1 MSQLSSRARVEL
13 ARAALSRIGLE
24 SPELRPYQDEPAQMP
39 SGTVG
44 KDGYLRLEF
53 ADQGDR
59 SVMAFM
65 DRRVPF
71 LVQRALYWDE
81 AMPQMPCI
89 FIITTTGCVLQ
100 GDRMALEIEV
110 GKNAQAHVTTQS
122 ATKVHMMNANYASQ
136 LQDIVVEEGGY
147 LEYMPDPLI
156 PHRTSRFLSK
166 TRISVAETGSL
177 LYAEVVLPG
186 RKYHHED
193 ELFGFDLYSS
203 TIEATRRE
211 SGEKLFV
218 EKFIIDPRE
227 TDLSRTGIM
236 NGYEVFGNVIL
247 MTTKEKTMQVRE
259 AVEAGLDKEA
269 DLAYGASLLPGEC
282 GLIFKVLGMTSESV
296 RGKIREFW
304 QIARKAVTG
313 HDLPQAFLTLAAVSA
328 ASVRMPAS
336 TSWFLLFCR
345 KAILQPGKHP
355 EGNMN
360 AVAKDSPNPW
370 NALASQ
376 NPVIHFIDV
385 CLRGAGQVMFQN
397 NPLTGL
403 FFLVGIFWGA
413 YSAHMISVGIGAV
426 IGTIVGTLTAY
437 ALRAPKEN
445 INIGL
450 HGYNGILVGCA
461 LPTFFAPTPLLW
473 GYIVAG
479 SIFSTV
485 LMMAVSSML
494 RTWKVSAMT
503 GPFVITTWFLM
514 LAAYNFGNIQ
524 IISLPHPAISVQP
537 AASDLFAL
545 NMEQFWRA
553 AFAGVSQV
561 FLINN
566 VITGI
571 LFLIG
576 LAVSSIW
583 AAVFAFI
590 GSIIAICTAVILG
603 GGSTAIIAGL
613 FQFSAV
619 LTAIGL
625 GTTFYNPNWRVICYT
640 FLGTVFTVVAQ
651 GALNVL
657 LNVYGI
663 PTLTFP
669 FVVAAWIFLLPNIDL
684 LPKTHQN

>member
-13 ARAALSRIGLE
+13 AKAALSRIGLE

-39 SGTVG
+39 RGTVG

-53 ADQGDR
+53 VDRGDR

-100 GDRMALEIEV
+100 GDRIALEIEV

-166 TRISVAETGSL
+166 TRLSVAETGSL

-193 ELFGFDLYSS
+193 EMFGFDLYSS

-259 AVEAGLDKEA
+259 AVEAGVDREA
-269 DLAYGASLLPGEC
+269 RLAYGASLLPGEC

-304 QIARKAVTG
+304 QIARKAVAG
-313 HDLPQAFLTLAAVSA
+313 RDLPQAFL
-328 ASVRMPAS
+328 
-336 TSWFLLFCR
+336 W
-345 KAILQPGKHP
+345 Q
-355 EGNMN
+355 
-360 AVAKDSPNPW
+360 
-370 NALASQ
+370 
-376 NPVIHFIDV
+376 
-385 CLRGAGQVMFQN
+385 
-397 NPLTGL
+397 
-403 FFLVGIFWGA
+403 
-413 YSAHMISVGIGAV
+413 
-426 IGTIVGTLTAY
+426 
-437 ALRAPKEN
+437 
-445 INIGL
+445 
-450 HGYNGILVGCA
+450 
-461 LPTFFAPTPLLW
+461 
-473 GYIVAG
+473 
-479 SIFSTV
+479 
-485 LMMAVSSML
+485 
-494 RTWKVSAMT
+494 
-503 GPFVITTWFLM
+503 
-514 LAAYNFGNIQ
+514 
-524 IISLPHPAISVQP
+524 
-537 AASDLFAL
+537 
-545 NMEQFWRA
+545 
-553 AFAGVSQV
+553 
-561 FLINN
+561 
-566 VITGI
+566 
-571 LFLIG
+571 
-576 LAVSSIW
+576 
-583 AAVFAFI
+583 
-590 GSIIAICTAVILG
+590 
-603 GGSTAIIAGL
+603 
-613 FQFSAV
+613 
-619 LTAIGL
+619 
-625 GTTFYNPNWRVICYT
+625 
-640 FLGTVFTVVAQ
+640 
-651 GALNVL
+651 
-657 LNVYGI
+657 
-663 PTLTFP
+663 
-669 FVVAAWIFLLPNIDL
+669 
-684 LPKTHQN
+684 

>member
-44 KDGYLRLEF
+44 NDGYLRLEF

-313 HDLPQAFLTLAAVSA
+313 HDLPQAFL
-328 ASVRMPAS
+328 
-336 TSWFLLFCR
+336 W
-345 KAILQPGKHP
+345 Q
-355 EGNMN
+355 
-360 AVAKDSPNPW
+360 
-370 NALASQ
+370 
-376 NPVIHFIDV
+376 
-385 CLRGAGQVMFQN
+385 
-397 NPLTGL
+397 
-403 FFLVGIFWGA
+403 
-413 YSAHMISVGIGAV
+413 
-426 IGTIVGTLTAY
+426 
-437 ALRAPKEN
+437 
-445 INIGL
+445 
-450 HGYNGILVGCA
+450 
-461 LPTFFAPTPLLW
+461 
-473 GYIVAG
+473 
-479 SIFSTV
+479 
-485 LMMAVSSML
+485 
-494 RTWKVSAMT
+494 
-503 GPFVITTWFLM
+503 
-514 LAAYNFGNIQ
+514 
-524 IISLPHPAISVQP
+524 
-537 AASDLFAL
+537 
-545 NMEQFWRA
+545 
-553 AFAGVSQV
+553 
-561 FLINN
+561 
-566 VITGI
+566 
-571 LFLIG
+571 
-576 LAVSSIW
+576 
-583 AAVFAFI
+583 
-590 GSIIAICTAVILG
+590 
-603 GGSTAIIAGL
+603 
-613 FQFSAV
+613 
-619 LTAIGL
+619 
-625 GTTFYNPNWRVICYT
+625 
-640 FLGTVFTVVAQ
+640 
-651 GALNVL
+651 
-657 LNVYGI
+657 
-663 PTLTFP
+663 
-669 FVVAAWIFLLPNIDL
+669 
-684 LPKTHQN
+684 